1 VEVASRPRPQAKPM
15 DRLPQ
20 ISYGLMKDQALRKKL
35 AELGILNTG
44 PRLLLTKRHT
54 EWVNIVNS
62 NCDSSRPRSKRE
74 LLSELDLWERSQGR
88 NILNGLGGVETN
100 SVMRKDFDGTAWAV
114 SHGNDFQQL
123 IARARQKPRAKS
135 EERVEENIGQNGA
148 VEGPRITAPN
158 PQTPLSTNGTFAQPI
173 AGLSS
178 DVPIPP
184 GTNQGN
190 DDMMAV
196 PENGSQGE
204 AVDLGTGG

>member
-1 VEVASRPRPQAKPM
+1 MEVSSRPRPQAKPM

-74 LLSELDLWERSQGR
+74 LLSELDTWERSQGR

-100 SVMRKDFDGTAWAV
+100 SVMRKDFDGAAWAV
-114 SHGNDFQQL
+114 SHGNEFQQL
-123 IARARQKPRAKS
+123 IARARERPRAKS
-135 EERVEENIGQNGA
+135 EERLEENVGGNDA
-148 VEGPRITAPN
+148 DESPKITAPN
-158 PQTPLSTNGTFAQPI
+158 ALSTDGILAQPI

-178 DVPIPP
+178 DVPKTR
-184 GTNQGN
+184 GTCQGY
-190 DDMMAV
+190 DDMVAV
-196 PENGSQGE
+196 PDHRSQGE
-204 AVDLGTGG
+204 AVDLGIGG